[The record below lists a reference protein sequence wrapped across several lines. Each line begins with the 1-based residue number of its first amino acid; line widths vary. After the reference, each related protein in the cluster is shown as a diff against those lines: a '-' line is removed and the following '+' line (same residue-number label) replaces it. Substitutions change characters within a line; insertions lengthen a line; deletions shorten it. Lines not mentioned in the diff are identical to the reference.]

1 MGYTLD
7 VCYFKR
13 ISADA
18 AIGDAGKAVDVVGYT
33 ILSGG
38 TAGTLTFRNGTS
50 ASAPIAWVDTATTVS
65 VEKSIALAC
74 PVRLDQGCFVD
85 IDTNVTSATI
95 FYRQALT

>member
-1 MGYTLD
+1 MAD

-13 ISADA
+13 ISGDSV
-18 AIGDAGKAVDVVGYT
+18 IGDSGKPVDILGYT

-38 TAGTLTFRNGTS
+38 TAGTITFRNGPVVGS
-50 ASAPIAWVDTATTVS
+50 PIAWVDTATTVS
-65 VEKSIALAC
+65 VEKSIAFPCA
-74 PVRLDQGCFVD
+74 VRLDLGCFVD